1 MHNERTLLPR
11 LGGYDAVAA
20 RERFWFALGL
30 ALLLVLACALARPK
44 HFGDVAEYTLMTAA
58 LADHGSPAIRFNDA
72 ATAAALLPELR
83 NDFAMIATGI
93 QASAAVPEAGILK
106 GSSGAYHAIHFFTYP
121 ALAALPFQLLRAI
134 GADPLKCFMAVNSAA
149 VFVLGLAFF
158 RLFGQWRRAT
168 LGVLAFLLCGGML
181 YWQWSSPECAS
192 AAALLAGLILFCT
205 GAPIAGG
212 VLAGLAAM
220 QNPPIILFC
229 AFAPMLSTALAG
241 GATARTLPRPRE
253 LAGLAACAAL
263 FALPLLYNLAVFG
276 TPSIVGRSSTDLAL
290 VTPNR
295 LHSFFL
301 DLNQGLLIGVPALA
315 AGLLW
320 RARRSAGLTRA
331 ACAFTIAMALPCLAA
346 QNWNSGTAGIMRYAL
361 WTSMP
366 LLFAFAC
373 QLKIAPR
380 WPSALLLMVLV
391 GQLLAMANARRY
403 DERGFSPLAQRA
415 MALAPAWY
423 NPDPEIFYERTE
435 GHESF
440 PDQGKVFRWPADGQA
455 LKTLYHIHNPDA
467 ARQLCGAGGALA
479 PDNRTA
485 GADRGWRYIN
495 GPVRCTRPG
504 Y

>member
-1 MHNERTLLPR
+1 MRDEPPLLR
-11 LGGYDAVAA
+11 ELGTHVAVAS

-30 ALLLVLACALARPK
+30 AMLLLVATALARPK
-44 HFGDVAEYTLMTAA
+44 HYGDVAEYTLMTVA

-93 QASAAVPEAGILK
+93 QASAAMPAPGLIK
-106 GSSGAYHAIHFFTYP
+106 GRSGAVYAIHFFAYSE
-121 ALAALPFQLLRAI
+121 LAALPFQLLRSV

-149 VFVLGLAFF
+149 VFALGLAFF
-158 RLFGQWRRAT
+158 RLFGQWRRAA

-205 GAPIAGG
+205 GAPIGGG

-220 QNPPIILFC
+220 QNPPIVLFC
-229 AFAPMLSTALAG
+229 AFAPMLGTALTG
-241 GATARTLPRPRE
+241 GATARTLPQPRE
-253 LAGLAACAAL
+253 LAGLAVCAAL
-263 FALPLLYNLAVFG
+263 FALPLLYNLAIFG
-276 TPSIVGRSSTDLAL
+276 TPSMVGKLSTDLAL

-295 LHSFFL
+295 LHSFFF

-361 WTSMP
+361 WASMP
-366 LLFAFAC
+366 LLFAFVW
-373 QLKIAPR
+373 QLKLAPR
-380 WPSALLLMVLV
+380 WPSALLLLVLA

-403 DERGFSPLAQRA
+403 DERGFSPLAQRV
-415 MALAPAWY
+415 MAFAPAWY

-435 GHESF
+435 RHESF
-440 PDQGKVFRWPADGQA
+440 PDPAKVFRWPEDGQPS
-455 LKTLYHIHNPDA
+455 KTLYNTQNPGA
-467 ARQLCGAGGALA
+467 PRQLCGAAGALA
-479 PDNRTA
+479 PDNHYA
-485 GADRGWRYIN
+485 DADRGWRYIN

-504 Y
+504 S